1 MNDHQFNYITK
12 LKKRKKKKKVNP
24 KTLEHPKPYTLEFK
38 TLKKFCSELHEE
50 DPTVKGF
57 SIR

>member
-12 LKKRKKKKKVNP
+12 LKKKKKKKKVNP
-24 KTLEHPKPYTLEFK
+24 KTYTLEFN
-38 TLKKFCSELHEE
+38 TLKIICSELHEE

>member
-12 LKKRKKKKKVNP
+12 LKKEKKKKKVNP
-24 KTLEHPKPYTLEFK
+24 KTLEHLKPYTLEFK
-38 TLKKFCSELHEE
+38 TLKKICSELHKE

-57 SIR
+57 LI

>member
-1 MNDHQFNYITK
+1 MITSSLHHK
-12 LKKRKKKKKVNP
+12 IEKKKKEKKKVNP

-50 DPTVKGF
+50 DLTVKGF